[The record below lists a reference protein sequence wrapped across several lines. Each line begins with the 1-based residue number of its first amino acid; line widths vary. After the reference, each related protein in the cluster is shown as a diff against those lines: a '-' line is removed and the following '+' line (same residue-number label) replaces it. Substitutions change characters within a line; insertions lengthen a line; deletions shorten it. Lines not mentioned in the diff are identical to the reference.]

1 MIFFVAL
8 IIHKLNPRRPALSRL
23 EELKKEN
30 RRGYLKKR
38 RCKKGDI
45 QNRKSA

>member
-23 EELKKEN
+23 EELK
-30 RRGYLKKR
+30 
-38 RCKKGDI
+38 
-45 QNRKSA
+45 